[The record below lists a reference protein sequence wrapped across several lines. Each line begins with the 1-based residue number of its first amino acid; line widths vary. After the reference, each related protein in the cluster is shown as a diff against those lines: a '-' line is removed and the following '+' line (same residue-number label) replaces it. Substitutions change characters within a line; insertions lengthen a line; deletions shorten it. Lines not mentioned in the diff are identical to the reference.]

1 MWRDVS
7 DEIELEAG
15 PFPLPSKI
23 IHDSQVVGNVSYGY
37 ISVCRPRYR
46 VRMERGEDSE
56 GSWNKFYIEKD
67 FEAYEIQELVIA
79 NGNEKAARPL
89 IVVRRVKFLDVT
101 TPHGELYINAES
113 IVVIKRLMANRCQV
127 VLTTGTQMELEYD
140 AKRIKQKLEELEP
153 DAVKSV

>member
-7 DEIELEAG
+7 DEIELEGG

-46 VRMERGEDSE
+46 VRLERGEDAE
-56 GSWNKFYIEKD
+56 GSYNRFFIEKD
-67 FEAYEIQELVIA
+67 FEAYELQELVIA
-79 NGNEKAARPL
+79 NKDDRAARPL
-89 IVVRRVKFLDVT
+89 IVVRRMKFIDVT
-101 TPHGELYINAES
+101 TPHGELYINADS

-153 DAVKSV
+153 NAVTGV